1 MGLDTGFLLKNKQ
14 TGATIE
20 INYFRKY
27 FELRDWIVRNCQGI
41 DATEYSEHFEFLVTY
56 ENFKELEKLIERY
69 AIPYSQLNADEIEL
83 LEEEDIVPARFE
95 QIAVFQNF
103 GGNEFNPRSSRSV
116 FPIRKLLRL
125 YHFVNTVIDAMLDN
139 LWDDYDIIF
148 YQSY

>member
-1 MGLDTGFLLKNKQ
+1 MGLDTVFMLKNKQ
-14 TGATIE
+14 TGATVK

-27 FELRDWIVRNCQGI
+27 YELRDWIVDNCKAI
-41 DATEYSEHFEFLVTY
+41 DNEHYSFLVTY
-56 ENFKELEKLIERY
+56 ENFLTLEKAIERY

-83 LEEEDIVPARFE
+83 LEEEGIVPARFE

-103 GGNEFNPRSSRSV
+103 GGNEFNPRSSQSA

-125 YHFVNTVIDAMLDN
+125 YHFVKAAIDAILNN
-139 LWDDYDIIF
+139 LWEDYDIIF